1 MRSTFA
7 VSSRSSVFISP
18 TSLLRST
25 FPRTLDAAMVV
36 ATDALLAAR
45 GWAENNFPRTMQAI
59 AERLGGASYESAALE
74 TGSFRFPQV
83 EREGSGGDQV

>member
-1 MRSTFA
+1 LRRWWRRGQRSAFGWHQA
-7 VSSRSSVFISP
+7 VASDP
-18 TSLLRST
+18 
-25 FPRTLDAAMVV
+25 LDAAMVV

-59 AERLGGASYESAALE
+59 AERLGGGSYESAALE

>member
-1 MRSTFA
+1 MASDHGSCVAFGPLKARSA
-7 VSSRSSVFISP
+7 G
-18 TSLLRST
+18 

-59 AERLGGASYESAALE
+59 AERLGGGSYESAALE